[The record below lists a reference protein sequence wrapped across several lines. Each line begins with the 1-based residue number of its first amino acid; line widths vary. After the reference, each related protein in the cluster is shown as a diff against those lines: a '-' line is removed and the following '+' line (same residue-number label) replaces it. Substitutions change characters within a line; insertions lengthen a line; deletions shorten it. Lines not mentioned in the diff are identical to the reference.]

1 MPSQPGWLR
10 IIVFFCC
17 FAFQIELVY
26 LWLYVSAYK
35 PLATAKS
42 PKFQDLY
49 WSWVPPPSHVPP
61 VPISMNLL
69 SEGNVLNEWKNEE
82 IKCLLWV
89 GSSSGPRVLFRQMEI
104 KFRAECGLC
113 ISLTQALILSQWK
126 VLLRQ
131 MEWNARPQFP
141 SIYLCTASQWPY
153 TYVVNIKI
161 SSKLHKME
169 PLSSYLCTAQQ

>member
-26 LWLYVSAYK
+26 LWLYESAYK
-35 PLATAKS
+35 PLETAKS

-49 WSWVPPPSHVPP
+49 WSWASPPSHVPP

-82 IKCLLWV
+82 IKCSLWV

-104 KFRAECGLC
+104 KFRTECGLC
-113 ISLTQALILSQWK
+113 ISLTQVSILSQWK
-126 VLLRQ
+126 CSSGKWSGMPGHNFHQFIFVL
-131 MEWNARPQFP
+131 
-141 SIYLCTASQWPY
+141 
-153 TYVVNIKI
+153 
-161 SSKLHKME
+161 
-169 PLSSYLCTAQQ
+169 PLSGHIYMW

>member
-49 WSWVPPPSHVPP
+49 WSWAPPPSHVPP

-82 IKCLLWV
+82 IKCSLWV
-89 GSSSGPRVLFRQMEI
+89 VGSGWRVLFRKMEI

-113 ISLTQALILSQWK
+113 ISVTQTFIFCLNESAPQANGVECQATISINLSLYCLP
-126 VLLRQ
+126 V
-131 MEWNARPQFP
+131 A
-141 SIYLCTASQWPY
+141 IYICGKHE
-153 TYVVNIKI
+153 N
-161 SSKLHKME
+161 
-169 PLSSYLCTAQQ
+169 

>member
-26 LWLYVSAYK
+26 LWLYESAYK
-35 PLATAKS
+35 PLETAKS

-49 WSWVPPPSHVPP
+49 WSWAPPPSHVPP

-82 IKCLLWV
+82 IKCSLWV

-104 KFRAECGLC
+104 KFRTECGLC

-141 SIYLCTASQWPY
+141 SIYFCTASQWPY
-153 TYVVNIKI
+153 TC
-161 SSKLHKME
+161 H
-169 PLSSYLCTAQQ
+169 SYFRKSVSLEIN